1 MEIVLTTSEIFI
13 AFYSLLVAT
22 ILLVCGRLSSIFFDD
37 AIFWMIGLTIISVVG
52 AVGIII
58 FL

>member
-22 ILLVCGRLSSIFFDD
+22 ILLVCCRLSSIFFDD
-37 AIFWMIGLTIISVVG
+37 TIFWMIGLTIISVVG
-52 AVGIII
+52 AVII